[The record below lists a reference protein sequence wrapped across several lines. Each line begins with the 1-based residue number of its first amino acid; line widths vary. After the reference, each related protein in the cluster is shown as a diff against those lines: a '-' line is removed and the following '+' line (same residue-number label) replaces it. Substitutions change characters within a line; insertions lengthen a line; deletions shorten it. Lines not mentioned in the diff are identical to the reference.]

1 MTKKVG
7 GGVKKVDSSAILHRK
22 RCKLEYVPDV
32 LQTIL
37 RDMCLTNLWKPG
49 RAGAQTKES
58 LSPVGSDSLVVF
70 LAMHNSPRLA
80 TPHSLR

>member
-1 MTKKVG
+1 MTKKVV

-37 RDMCLTNLWKPG
+37 RDMCRTN
-49 RAGAQTKES
+49 
-58 LSPVGSDSLVVF
+58 SDRMQNAKLFLRDF
-70 LAMHNSPRLA
+70 LALFKEKLYLCRQ
-80 TPHSLR
+80 